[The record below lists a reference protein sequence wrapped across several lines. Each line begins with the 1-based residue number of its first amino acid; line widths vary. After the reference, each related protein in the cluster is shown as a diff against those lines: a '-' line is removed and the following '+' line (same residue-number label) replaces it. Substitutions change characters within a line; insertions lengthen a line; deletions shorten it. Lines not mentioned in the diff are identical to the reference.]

1 MNVFKIIIT
10 ILTVTGVILESYMLI
25 DLFIV
30 KRKLKRNEVKNVNN
44 TKYIVIMSV
53 MMAVFIIYG
62 LLRNLA

>member
-62 LLRNLA
+62 LLRNLS